1 MNSYF
6 SHDSNARNSDKL
18 LPVRMKYGA
27 EGYGIYFMLLERL
40 RDESEYVSVKDYNM
54 IAFDLRV
61 DAGKI
66 KSIIEDFGLF
76 VFTEN
81 GEYFYSE
88 GFMKRMEIKDA
99 KSKKRS
105 EAGKKGAKKRWGSQ
119 DDESDKEN
127 NSNAIAMPSK
137 NIASKVKERKESKVI
152 IKEIPRKYSDEHLRL
167 AQLLQDNLI
176 NDFPKEMD
184 KVKIDKW
191 ADDIRLIEERDS
203 ITPEQIE
210 YVIRW
215 LPSNTFWSTNVRSP
229 KKLREQF
236 ERLVA
241 EIKKEREKP
250 KNSYSKQVT
259 RKETLPDWASEENQ
273 IYEETPLSPEEE
285 AEIKAKI
292 ERLSQPKQQAG
303 G

>member
-40 RDESEYVSVKDYNM
+40 RDESEYMSVKDYNM

-119 DDESDKEN
+119 DNESDKEN
-127 NSNAIAMPSK
+127 NSNAIAKPSK
-137 NIASKVKERKESKVI
+137 NIASKVKESKVKKRKKDNSPSTDELNRDFELLWELYPKKTGKKDALRHYKNAI
-152 IKEIPRKYSDEHLRL
+152 KAGTTNKEIQDGIVNYIKFIEINNTDEQYIKGGSTYFFKEAWTDELDL
-167 AQLLQDNLI
+167 T
-176 NDFPKEMD
+176 PKA
-184 KVKIDKW
+184 K
-191 ADDIRLIEERDS
+191 
-203 ITPEQIE
+203 
-210 YVIRW
+210 
-215 LPSNTFWSTNVRSP
+215 
-229 KKLREQF
+229 
-236 ERLVA
+236 
-241 EIKKEREKP
+241 
-250 KNSYSKQVT
+250 SYGNNHA
-259 RKETLPDWASEENQ
+259 RKETLPDWASSENQ
-273 IYEETPLSPEEE
+273 IYEETPLSAEEE
-285 AEIKAKI
+285 AEMRAKI

>member
-40 RDESEYVSVKDYNM
+40 RDESEYMSVKDYNM

-119 DDESDKEN
+119 DNESDKEN
-127 NSNAIAMPSK
+127 NSNAIAKPSK
-137 NIASKVKERKESKVI
+137 NIASKVKESKVKKRKKDNSPSADELNRDFELLWELYPKKTGKKDALRHYKNAI
-152 IKEIPRKYSDEHLRL
+152 KAGTTNKEIQDGIVNYIKFIEINNTDEQYIKGGSTYFFKEAWTDELDL
-167 AQLLQDNLI
+167 T
-176 NDFPKEMD
+176 PKA
-184 KVKIDKW
+184 K
-191 ADDIRLIEERDS
+191 
-203 ITPEQIE
+203 
-210 YVIRW
+210 
-215 LPSNTFWSTNVRSP
+215 
-229 KKLREQF
+229 
-236 ERLVA
+236 
-241 EIKKEREKP
+241 
-250 KNSYSKQVT
+250 SYGNNHA
-259 RKETLPDWASEENQ
+259 RKETLPDWASSENQ
-273 IYEETPLSPEEE
+273 IYEETPLSPEEQVAFQE
-285 AEIKAKI
+285 QIKQL
-292 ERLSQPKQQAG
+292 RG

>member
-40 RDESEYVSVKDYNM
+40 RDESEYMSVKDYNM

-119 DDESDKEN
+119 DNESDKEN
-127 NSNAIAMPSK
+127 NSNAIAKPSK
-137 NIASKVKERKESKVI
+137 NIASKVKESKVNKSKVKQSNKETPQPSFEEFNI
-152 IKEIPRKYSDEHLRL
+152 YSFVQENFGRVLKPLETETLGYWIKDYDPELIKEAVKRTVLKNIYNIGYVEGILKNWEKNNIVNIGMVQEQDEKHNKRQQNY
-167 AQLLQDNLI
+167 A
-176 NDFPKEMD
+176 
-184 KVKIDKW
+184 
-191 ADDIRLIEERDS
+191 
-203 ITPEQIE
+203 
-210 YVIRW
+210 
-215 LPSNTFWSTNVRSP
+215 
-229 KKLREQF
+229 
-236 ERLVA
+236 
-241 EIKKEREKP
+241 KP
-250 KNSYSKQVT
+250 TT
-259 RKETLPDWASEENQ
+259 RKETLPDWVDQ
-273 IYEETPLSPEEE
+273 DIKETPLSAEEE
-285 AEIKAKI
+285 AEM
-292 ERLSQPKQQAG
+292 QAMLDRITKKEG
-303 G
+303 VS

>member
-40 RDESEYVSVKDYNM
+40 RDESEYMSVKDYNM

-119 DDESDKEN
+119 DNESDKEN
-127 NSNAIAMPSK
+127 NSNAIAKPSK
-137 NIASKVKERKESKVI
+137 NIASKVKESKVKKRKKDNSPSADELNRDFELLWELYPKKTGKKDALRHYKNAI
-152 IKEIPRKYSDEHLRL
+152 KAGTTNKEIQDGIVNYIKFIEINNTDE
-167 AQLLQDNLI
+167 QYI
-176 NDFPKEMD
+176 KGGSTYFFKEAWTD
-184 KVKIDKW
+184 ELDLTPKVK
-191 ADDIRLIEERDS
+191 
-203 ITPEQIE
+203 
-210 YVIRW
+210 
-215 LPSNTFWSTNVRSP
+215 
-229 KKLREQF
+229 
-236 ERLVA
+236 
-241 EIKKEREKP
+241 
-250 KNSYSKQVT
+250 SYGNNHA
-259 RKETLPDWASEENQ
+259 RKETLPDWASPENQ
-273 IYEETPLSPEEE
+273 IYEETPLSAEEE
-285 AEIKAKI
+285 AEMRAKI

>member
-40 RDESEYVSVKDYNM
+40 RDESEYMSVKDYNM

-76 VFTEN
+76 VFTEC

-119 DDESDKEN
+119 NDESDKGN
-127 NSNAIAMPSK
+127 NSNAIAMSSK
-137 NIASKVKERKESKVI
+137 NIASKEKESKVKQRKKDNSPSADELNRDFELLWELYPKKTGKKDALRHYKNAI
-152 IKEIPRKYSDEHLRL
+152 KAGTTNKEIQDGIVNYIKFIEINNTDEQYIKGGSTYFFKEAWTDELDL
-167 AQLLQDNLI
+167 T
-176 NDFPKEMD
+176 PKA
-184 KVKIDKW
+184 K
-191 ADDIRLIEERDS
+191 
-203 ITPEQIE
+203 
-210 YVIRW
+210 
-215 LPSNTFWSTNVRSP
+215 
-229 KKLREQF
+229 
-236 ERLVA
+236 
-241 EIKKEREKP
+241 
-250 KNSYSKQVT
+250 SYGNNHA
-259 RKETLPDWASEENQ
+259 RKETLPDWADKQ
-273 IYEETPLSPEEE
+273 YEETPLSPEEE
-285 AEIKAKI
+285 AVFKEQI
-292 ERLSQPKQQAG
+292 RQLAG

>member
-40 RDESEYVSVKDYNM
+40 RDESEYMSVKDYNM

-119 DDESDKEN
+119 DNESDKEN
-127 NSNAIAMPSK
+127 NSNAIAKPSK
-137 NIASKVKERKESKVI
+137 NIASKVKESKVKQSKKHNSPSADELERDFELLWELYPKKKGKQDALRHYKKAI
-152 IKEIPRKYSDEHLRL
+152 KQGVTNKEIQTGIVNYTKYIELNRTEEQYIKNGSTYFSKQSWTDELDL
-167 AQLLQDNLI
+167 T
-176 NDFPKEMD
+176 P
-184 KVKIDKW
+184 KVK
-191 ADDIRLIEERDS
+191 S
-203 ITPEQIE
+203 F
-210 YVIRW
+210 
-215 LPSNTFWSTNVRSP
+215 SNSH
-229 KKLREQF
+229 
-236 ERLVA
+236 A
-241 EIKKEREKP
+241 
-250 KNSYSKQVT
+250 
-259 RKETLPDWASEENQ
+259 RKETLPDWAGKQ
-273 IYEETPLSPEEE
+273 YEETPLSPEEQAAFQE
-285 AEIKAKI
+285 QIKQ
-292 ERLSQPKQQAG
+292 LTG